1 MMRAVFLAALAT
13 ATAEPS
19 PAPVADLAPATRAA
33 VMAFV
38 QDYKTNFADYET
50 ACKEVGATLHTALD
64 AAGKFRHVLK
74 TLTAHVSGTPNV
86 GTKSGCP
93 FYAGFF
99 VHPDVSYRAKAPD
112 SLEKKL
118 LVSCGCAASVF

>member
-13 ATAEPS
+13 AAAEPS
-19 PAPVADLAPATRAA
+19 PDLAPATRAA

-64 AAGKFRHVLK
+64 AAGESSPRSSFQNPP
-74 TLTAHVSGTPNV
+74 TAVRPV
-86 GTKSGCP
+86 AWYVFKRP
-93 FYAGFF
+93 YARSP
-99 VHPDVSYRAKAPD
+99 VARSM
-112 SLEKKL
+112 
-118 LVSCGCAASVF
+118 